1 MINRELFA
9 TDIQY
14 LKGVGPKKAQYY
26 KKLGVESVGSLL
38 HYYPRGYIDLQNSCP
53 VSEIPFGET
62 GCVAGTV
69 VKKHKPV
76 RIKGGRVLYKIDC
89 TDDISAFTVT
99 FFNSVYAFEAL
110 SQGDEYLFY
119 GKFGGTLVRRE
130 VIAPLVVSPQA
141 ASTLIP
147 IYPLTKG
154 LTSKAI
160 AKDVATALSMVT
172 EVVDDP
178 LPDWIREEY
187 GLCQYDFAMRNI
199 HMPQNAKAAEIAKQR
214 LIFEELLVLQIGMSR
229 LKQSNR
235 RLSIQPM
242 QRVDLKP
249 FYSAFPFSF
258 TCSQQQA
265 IKDIAKDFCGNVPMV
280 RLLQGDVGSG
290 KTAVAAAGIY
300 MAAKNG
306 LQSAMMAPTEILAE
320 QHYQSLCR
328 LLNPLGIKIVK
339 LVGPTPVA
347 ERRSVL
353 KALASGEADLAI
365 GTHALITGAV
375 NFARLGFVIT
385 DEQHRFGVQQRSALA
400 DKGKG
405 VHMLVMSATPIPRT
419 MALMI
424 YGDLDLSV
432 LREKPAGRQKIDT
445 FFIGYNKF
453 ARALQFAAKQV
464 QQGHQ
469 VYVVCPLVEEG
480 VSGLHDAASTAAEL
494 QRVFPSL
501 SVGLI
506 HGKLKAKEKEQAM
519 RQFVMGQLNILV
531 STTVIE
537 VGVDVPNANLIV
549 ILDADRFGLSALHQL
564 RGRVGRSD
572 IKSYCILVSDNRSET
587 ARQRLGAM
595 CRTNDGFEL
604 SNIDLKLRGPGDFF
618 GNAQHG
624 LPKMKLADLLQDS
637 STLDKASRAAKK
649 LMQQDREL
657 KKYPLLRQELD
668 QLFASVGEYGLA

>member
-453 ARALQFAAKQV
+453 ARALQFA
-464 QQGHQ
+464 G
-469 VYVVCPLVEEG
+469 
-480 VSGLHDAASTAAEL
+480 
-494 QRVFPSL
+494 
-501 SVGLI
+501 
-506 HGKLKAKEKEQAM
+506 
-519 RQFVMGQLNILV
+519 
-531 STTVIE
+531 
-537 VGVDVPNANLIV
+537 
-549 ILDADRFGLSALHQL
+549 
-564 RGRVGRSD
+564 
-572 IKSYCILVSDNRSET
+572 
-587 ARQRLGAM
+587 
-595 CRTNDGFEL
+595 
-604 SNIDLKLRGPGDFF
+604 
-618 GNAQHG
+618 
-624 LPKMKLADLLQDS
+624 
-637 STLDKASRAAKK
+637 
-649 LMQQDREL
+649 
-657 KKYPLLRQELD
+657 
-668 QLFASVGEYGLA
+668 